1 MFLYSILLVSW
12 AKICLNLSWPE
23 PWSKGPFDN
32 NRKRVVKRNIIFMES
47 LFFSIEIKQ
56 LHLKIYKQHEFCS
69 IKGIWLP
76 IRPNNSNTRQKGNML
91 NASSARIHITKN
103 MTMRWKT
110 VGIIAL
116 FNAVH
121 LKMFVDIV
129 AMSSC
134 EKRVRFRRFW
144 NYLKKNMI
152 NYQHFCNYIPLH
164 DSVL

>member
-1 MFLYSILLVSW
+1 
-12 AKICLNLSWPE
+12 
-23 PWSKGPFDN
+23 
-32 NRKRVVKRNIIFMES
+32 
-47 LFFSIEIKQ
+47 
-56 LHLKIYKQHEFCS
+56 
-69 IKGIWLP
+69 
-76 IRPNNSNTRQKGNML
+76 ML

-144 NYLKKNMI
+144 NYLKKKGSII
-152 NYQHFCNYIPLH
+152 NTSTGKSFSEAGIYRWSIILADTDFFQQSVSAADFRGRNNRPSAKHFFIKLLMNFSWIFDEFLNFTCTLWHCKFDWTLSY
-164 DSVL
+164 SAKVCT